1 MKRFLIAIFLIISL
15 YSIGQV
21 KEVIVRVDS
30 LNHPFRIPLQE
41 KQLVRVAIDSTIY
54 VLKHSVTALQTM
66 QTVIDS
72 GWYKVV
78 GRDVPGMIERQ
89 KYSDTTTWDATLT
102 DLPYVNVKEYGVTGN
117 GTTDDTDSI
126 NACLAAQ
133 KGRIHYFPKG
143 TYKISKTINLPA
155 GTTIL
160 GEGYHSKITPAAGMA
175 PGSLYVPMVEVDG
188 SAPDSCTTIQNIRIM
203 GNRTNAYLYGWHGGS
218 NSFKNRVLGCWFENF
233 GCVVGGAVDP
243 SNSHDN
249 LIDGNQFLNCE
260 VAIFLTGT
268 SGQYGN
274 IITNNRIFLA
284 KTAGIRGEYPFN
296 TVIANNYIESLYS
309 GIYIIGSYQSKGNVT
324 ISGNTIKI
332 TGATQYYHA
341 GIHCGYASVTDDPK
355 YFTITGNSIKIEGY
369 GYASGINGVDLKV
382 STISG
387 NTINAGLYSRAG
399 IYLSGND
406 SCLNISGNSIENGT
420 NSIVVTSTCNKVNL
434 LSNVCETAIADTG
447 TNTVKSNIVAAG
459 TVLSSGTITHDGQFR
474 IMRTLQIDSV
484 YVDAS
489 PDTLLTYSGKTVKKA
504 TISSGVLSLDTSN
517 IAFLDQENH
526 FSSDNYFEDT
536 LYLGPAG
543 GVKMYDGGEGIL
555 MVENGVQAENT
566 IISPS
571 YLLSDYTEK
580 NYPLTVYASGTPDTI
595 TTSYAAMDFGTTDP
609 VLTISRVGT
618 YLIMTRF
625 ITDAQNATVGV
636 DTMYYKLYRTNNIPG
651 NISDTETYQ
660 VRIAITTNTQ
670 TYSQVN
676 SCPQILYTT
685 SNTDDQLTLYTK
697 HTGTVTGGAIV
708 VREASIVAIRLY

>member
-1 MKRFLIAIFLIISL
+1 M
-15 YSIGQV
+15 
-21 KEVIVRVDS
+21 
-30 LNHPFRIPLQE
+30 
-41 KQLVRVAIDSTIY
+41 
-54 VLKHSVTALQTM
+54 
-66 QTVIDS
+66 
-72 GWYKVV
+72 
-78 GRDVPGMIERQ
+78 
-89 KYSDTTTWDATLT
+89 
-102 DLPYVNVKEYGVTGN
+102 
-117 GTTDDTDSI
+117 
-126 NACLAAQ
+126 
-133 KGRIHYFPKG
+133 
-143 TYKISKTINLPA
+143 
-155 GTTIL
+155 
-160 GEGYHSKITPAAGMA
+160 
-175 PGSLYVPMVEVDG
+175 GSR
-188 SAPDSCTTIQNIRIM
+188 SNI
-203 GNRTNAYLYGWHGGS
+203 YLYGWHGES
-218 NSFKNRVLGCWFENF
+218 NSFKNKVLECWFENF
-233 GCVVGGAVDP
+233 GCGVGGAVDP

-260 VAIFLTGT
+260 NAIYLTGT

-274 IITNNRIFLA
+274 VITNNRIFLA
-284 KTAGIRGEYPFN
+284 KTAGIRGEYPYN

-332 TGATQYYHA
+332 TGSTQYYQA

-555 MVENGVQAENT
+555 MVENGVQAEDT

-595 TTSYAAMDFGTTDP
+595 TTSYAAMDFGTTNP